1 MTKTNARHDPAL
13 ILPLS
18 PDASAPEGEG
28 VDQKCKTTVQE
39 NPAKNPN
46 WRCGAPGGNRNAAKP
61 VQPLSTLKRKIR
73 DLRRRAKAAMAL
85 VPK

>member
-1 MTKTNARHDPAL
+1 MIKTDARHDPAL

-18 PDASAPEGEG
+18 PDASAMGG
-28 VDQKCKTTVQE
+28 GGRGKKCKTTAQA
-39 NPAKNPN
+39 NPGKKPN
-46 WRCGAPGGNRNAAKP
+46 WRCGAPNGNRNAAKP

-73 DLRRRAKAAMAL
+73 DLRRRAKAAMAM